1 MYYFVRVNGD
11 TNHNNPGRQR
21 WFVDG
26 EPPKFPTT
34 YFNYL
39 RYCLQNDIVRI
50 GWPDVGDLVAG
61 GKKGALASAYILASL
76 PEHVQGYLTAFK
88 EIRPGEIVV
97 TTDKDSNG
105 DIYIG
110 TVTKPYSYFH
120 DRPKHPYECAHRV
133 GVSWDR
139 DARGAP
145 VKYKATAL
153 SIPTRGGFWTRAFQ
167 VLDNSSFAPKI
178 LPAIRQARRHRS
190 VAG

>member
-1 MYYFVRVNGD
+1 MHYFIRVNGD
-11 TNHNNPGRQR
+11 TNHNNPGRGQ
-21 WFVDG
+21 WYVEG
-26 EPPKFPTT
+26 EPPKFPAT

-39 RYCLQNDIVRI
+39 RYCLQNSIVRI

-61 GKKGALASAYILASL
+61 GKRGALASGYDLASL
-76 PEHVQGYLTAFK
+76 PDHVQRYLATFR
-88 EIRPGEIVV
+88 EVRPGETVI
-97 TTDKDSNG
+97 TTDKDSTG

-120 DRPKHPYECAHRV
+120 EPPMHPYECSHRV

-139 DARGAP
+139 DARGVP
-145 VKYKATAL
+145 VKYKAAAL

-167 VLDNSSFAPKI
+167 VLDNSSHASEI
-178 LPAIRQARRHRS
+178 LPAIAKARKTRS